1 IKNRGLSETS
11 STGASPLRGGPIE
24 SAPPLVRCIRAPSSG
39 WGPVA
44 LEPRAEGR
52 PPGTRRID
60 ARSFAFRHFIKPV
73 ARAPPARRPVCGR
86 AAPSTRPSEGELSM
100 AVVRP
105 FRLPLLLL
113 ALGAL
118 VPTAGAQVSNKPI
131 AGVTQPRVMT

>member
-1 IKNRGLSETS
+1 MGARRARAQSRGTPTRDETDRRSE
-11 STGASPLRGGPIE
+11 P
-24 SAPPLVRCIRAPSSG
+24 
-39 WGPVA
+39 
-44 LEPRAEGR
+44 
-52 PPGTRRID
+52 
-60 ARSFAFRHFIKPV
+60 FAFRHFIKPV

-131 AGVTQPRVMT
+131 AGVTQPRVMTAMASTAAPDTSLVAAYSFDDVAGS